1 MDENGGG
8 AGRFCRSLRN
18 LLLEDGVSLSTS
30 GSVTDSGLLSLDYSN
45 GFGGSTLSI
54 GGALTNTGTLDI
66 GAVSSSTSITA
77 ASFVNTGTVELA
89 GSGTSFAALDV
100 SGATTNNSSV
110 LIAFDTEELTGAVR
124 GTGSFS
130 LLDGDD
136 SLQFDSSV
144 SAGQTIKESGSS
156 ALILDKA
163 QSFAGTISGFGADGT
178 IDATNFVETGTHYNF
193 VENSAMTGGT
203 LTLTDTTLNLTANIL
218 MSGDY
223 SNSNFSLA
231 HDSGTG
237 TLVKFV

>member
-1 MDENGGG
+1 M
-8 AGRFCRSLRN
+8 
-18 LLLEDGVSLSTS
+18 
-30 GSVTDSGLLSLDYSN
+30 
-45 GFGGSTLSI
+45 
-54 GGALTNTGTLDI
+54 
-66 GAVSSSTSITA
+66 
-77 ASFVNTGTVELA
+77 
-89 GSGTSFAALDV
+89 

-136 SLQFDSSV
+136 SLQFNSSV

-203 LTLTDTTLNLTANIL
+203 LTLTDTTLKSDRQHPDERRLFELELQPRPRQRDRHASEVRLSRRRRGPLRAWRRNQGKGENVVST
-218 MSGDY
+218 
-223 SNSNFSLA
+223 
-231 HDSGTG
+231 
-237 TLVKFV
+237 